1 MSNLSSVSF
10 TDTKPHYQIL
20 NGLRGVAAIMVIFYH
35 IFEAFATSPMD
46 QKFNHGYL
54 AVDFFFVLSGF
65 VIGYAYDDR
74 WGKMSV
80 SNFFSRR
87 LIRLQPMVIMGAF
100 LGLITFIIQGA
111 ETWDGTKAPIIMIA
125 AAFVLHIFLLPA
137 MPGSGVEVR
146 GNGEM
151 FPLNGPSWSL
161 FFEYIGNILY
171 ALFLR
176 RFSTKTLKFVVILSG
191 IGLAY
196 FAIGNYSGFGH
207 LGVGW
212 TIADNNFIGGLL
224 RLLYAF
230 SAGLLMSRIF
240 KPIKIKGAFLI
251 SSLVIVFLLSMP
263 FIGNS
268 NQLWANGLY
277 DAICTII
284 IFPIL
289 VYIGASGKI
298 NNKFTS
304 KVCKFLGDISYPL
317 YMVHYPFMYLFY
329 SWVWKNGYTFTEVWP
344 MAVVLLFGN
353 IILAW
358 IILKFYDVPVRKFLA
373 KRFK

>member
-1 MSNLSSVSF
+1 MSHISSATFVDS
-10 TDTKPHYQIL
+10 KPHYHIL
-20 NGLRGVAAIMVIFYH
+20 NGLRGVAAIMVFFFH
-35 IFEAFATSPMD
+35 VFEAFATSPFD

-74 WGKMSV
+74 WKGMIKKE
-80 SNFFSRR
+80 FFRRR

-100 LGLITFIIQGA
+100 LGLITFLIQGG
-111 ETWDGTKAPIIMIA
+111 EMWDGTKVQIPFVLL
-125 AAFVLHIFLLPA
+125 AFVLSVFLIPA
-137 MPGSGVEVR
+137 LPGSGAEVR

-176 RFSTKTLKFVVILSG
+176 RLSIKALKVVVTLSG
-191 IGLAY
+191 IGLAT
-196 FAIGNYSGFGH
+196 FAIGNFSGYGN

-212 TIADNNFIGGLL
+212 SLADNNFIGGFL

-240 KPIKIKGAFLI
+240 KPKRIRGAFLI
-251 SSLVIVFLLSMP
+251 CSSIIVVLLSIP
-263 FIGNS
+263 YIGNADS
-268 NQLWANGLY
+268 LWMNGLY
-277 DAICTII
+277 DAICTIV
-284 IFPIL
+284 IFPML
-289 VYIGASGKI
+289 VYIGASGTIKSKI
-298 NNKFTS
+298 STR
-304 KVCKFLGDISYPL
+304 VCKFLGDISYPL

-329 SWVWKNGYTFTEVWP
+329 SWVWKNELTFAETWP
-344 MAVVLLFGN
+344 IALLLLFGN
-353 IILAW
+353 LLLAW
-358 IILKFYDVPVRKFLA
+358 IVLKVYDEPLRKYLQ
-373 KRFK
+373 KI

>member
-1 MSNLSSVSF
+1 MSHISSATFVDS
-10 TDTKPHYQIL
+10 KPHYHIL
-20 NGLRGVAAIMVIFYH
+20 NGLRGVAAIMVIFFH
-35 IFEAFATSPMD
+35 VFEAFATSPFD

-74 WGKMSV
+74 WKGMIKKE
-80 SNFFSRR
+80 FFRRR

-100 LGLITFIIQGA
+100 LGLITFLIQGG
-111 ETWDGTKAPIIMIA
+111 EMWDGTKVQIPFVLL
-125 AAFVLHIFLLPA
+125 AFVLSVFLIPA
-137 MPGSGVEVR
+137 LPGSGAEVR

-176 RFSTKTLKFVVILSG
+176 RLSIKALKVVVTLSG
-191 IGLAY
+191 IGLAT
-196 FAIGNYSGFGH
+196 FAIGNFSGYGN

-212 TIADNNFIGGLL
+212 SLADNNFIGGFL

-240 KPIKIKGAFLI
+240 KPKRIRGAFLI
-251 SSLVIVFLLSMP
+251 CSSIIVVLLSIP
-263 FIGNS
+263 YIGNADS
-268 NQLWANGLY
+268 LWMNGLY
-277 DAICTII
+277 DAICTIV
-284 IFPIL
+284 IFPML
-289 VYIGASGKI
+289 VYIGASGTIKSKI
-298 NNKFTS
+298 STR
-304 KVCKFLGDISYPL
+304 VCKFLGDISYPL

-329 SWVWKNGYTFTEVWP
+329 SWVWKNELTFAETWP
-344 MAVVLLFGN
+344 IALLLLFGN
-353 IILAW
+353 LLLAW
-358 IILKFYDVPVRKFLA
+358 IVLKVYDEPLRKYLQ
-373 KRFK
+373 KI